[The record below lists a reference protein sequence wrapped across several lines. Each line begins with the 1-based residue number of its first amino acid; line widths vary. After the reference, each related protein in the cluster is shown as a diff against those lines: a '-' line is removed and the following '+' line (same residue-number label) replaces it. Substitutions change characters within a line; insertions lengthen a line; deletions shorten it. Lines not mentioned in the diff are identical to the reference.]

1 MASPRSITCSSG
13 LHNTKT
19 VTKILE
25 CAQRKATK
33 LVKGMEDMPSEEQLR
48 PLGLLWLEKREL
60 RGDLVAIYKFL
71 RK

>member
-1 MASPRSITCSSG
+1 MCSSG

-25 CAQRKATK
+25 CVQRKATK
-33 LVKGMEDMPSEEQLR
+33 LAKGLKGMSSEEQLR

-60 RGDLVAIYKFL
+60 RGDLIAIYKFL